1 MNDNGYMTPAEMKK
15 KLGLDPYTD
24 NRTLNKYVRQG
35 LLEVKPYSRKTK
47 VYREVND
54 NNKSNPETETSFAN
68 DDWIIDEAIA
78 R

>member
-54 NNKSNPETETSFAN
+54 NNKSNTETSFAN